1 MGPIVN
7 DVEFRQAE
15 RDFYS
20 FVEALTERLTQI
32 DDTIPE
38 LPVKDVVSSS
48 ECKLRQGMHLG
59 S

>member
-1 MGPIVN
+1 MN

-48 ECKLRQGMHLG
+48 KCKLRQGMHLG